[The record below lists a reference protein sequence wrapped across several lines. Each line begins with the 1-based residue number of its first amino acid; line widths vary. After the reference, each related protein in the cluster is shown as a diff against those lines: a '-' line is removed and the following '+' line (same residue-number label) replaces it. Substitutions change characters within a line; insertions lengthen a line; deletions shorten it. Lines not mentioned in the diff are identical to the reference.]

1 LWADGRT
8 AKTKLGGC
16 AFSLIFVD
24 TKNHIERRRRY
35 YDDDDC
41 TDDDDTTT
49 MRIEDDTTTTMNNM
63 RVWIDADPSGLV
75 LTGLDC
81 DDDLAILAALAVPN
95 LDIAGFSVC
104 GGNAP
109 LQHTAPNFDLLLQYV
124 YGAASSTSA
133 ASTST
138 ASTTAREN
146 FKVHR
151 GIGWQS
157 MNSGWKTLAFFH
169 WLTPD
174 WPDSDDAAWAII
186 NAAKNSPPRSLSV
199 LSLGPPSNLARALE
213 LAPWLATHLKQAVLM
228 GGEMTNQRL
237 DLNFCSD
244 RAAAR
249 AVIESNLPTTLVPI
263 QTCAQTA
270 VTFKLLQAFETKCC
284 PTAAACAWLPKMK
297 MQVLVMPHLVNRAAA
312 KRFPPCTS
320 GTSST
325 RRWTPSS
332 FLRNGF
338 IPWDVVALLALVQP
352 DLFDQWEWHR
362 AELPPCGT
370 EGEPCDRTMTILP
383 LSNTRTGS
391 GGGAADADETTLLL
405 AYSPEE
411 TTNDYRG
418 IVRVPHL
425 VKNET
430 QLLEFAFMD
439 LMCHLAPAHQT
450 AAGMPMN
457 NEAQQTPPFLWGFLA
472 HIIAL
477 LCGSIT
483 VVLTTVIL
491 LVWFVLRRKRSRQ
504 KTKQE

>member
-1 LWADGRT
+1 
-8 AKTKLGGC
+8 
-16 AFSLIFVD
+16 
-24 TKNHIERRRRY
+24 
-35 YDDDDC
+35 
-41 TDDDDTTT
+41 
-49 MRIEDDTTTTMNNM
+49 MMNNM

-124 YGAASSTSA
+124 YGAASTA
-133 ASTST
+133 A
-138 ASTTAREN
+138 ARAN

-157 MNSGWKTLAFFH
+157 MNSGWKTLSFFH

-186 NAAKNSPPRSLSV
+186 KAAQDSPPRSLSV

-270 VTFKLLQAFETKCC
+270 VTFELLQAFETKCC

-312 KRFPPCTS
+312 KRFPPFTTGMSASTS
-320 GTSST
+320 TS
-325 RRWTPSS
+325 RWNPSS
-332 FLRNGF
+332 FLHKGF

-370 EGEPCDRTMTILP
+370 ANDNNKAEGGGEPCDRTMTILP
-383 LSNTRTGS
+383 IPNTRN
-391 GGGAADADETTLLL
+391 DDDDDHETTLLL

-430 QLLEFAFMD
+430 QLLDFAFMD
-439 LMCHLAPAHQT
+439 LMCHLAPAARQV
-450 AAGMPMN
+450 AAMPMN

-472 HIIAL
+472 HILVL

-483 VVLTTVIL
+483 VVLTTMIL

-504 KTKQE
+504 KIKQE